1 MKLVVRLLT
10 AFGLM
15 VAVLLAVALL
25 GGVGTVELS
34 IWTIL
39 LVVVL
44 VVVVVRTRRLT
55 NG

>member
-1 MKLVVRLLT
+1 MRLVVRMLT

-34 IWTIL
+34 IWTVL

-44 VVVVVRTRRLT
+44 VVVGVRTRRPKS
-55 NG
+55 G